1 MIKLAPISRFLLLVL
16 IFIFSFTAQLSAQ
29 TPVDEQA
36 GQHFQAAQE
45 AERAKDL
52 LTAVSEYRAALKLKP
67 QIAEAWVN
75 LGLDL
80 YVMKKD
86 DEAIVAFQQALKRK
100 PELLGAN
107 LFLGMA
113 YLRASQY
120 QNAIVPL
127 KKVISL
133 YPKELKAYINLSY
146 AYQETSRI
154 EDSARI
160 LEKANELF
168 PNNTEVLYNLGKSY
182 TKLMEKS
189 YRQMADV
196 DGDSYRFHQVMGD
209 SYELRKDFPNAQAEY
224 LKALEKCPD
233 PYLPGLHYSL
243 GSSFWME
250 GRWDRAMEEF
260 KKELAIS
267 PADYMSNWKLG
278 DTFVALRQYDDAR
291 PYLEKAI
298 KEKPDLGQAYR
309 DMGKLCLLTGQPQE
323 AIGYL
328 NKVKQLSP
336 DESSVHYLLA
346 QAYRKL
352 GQPTQVKAELEMFQK
367 LRREEADRAAKHPD
381 TSNLGGVESNNQ
393 RPQEDETL
401 DDLK

>member
-1 MIKLAPISRFLLLVL
+1 MFNMAPVPRFLLFVLV
-16 IFIFSFTAQLSAQ
+16 FIFGCAAQLSAQ

-45 AERAKDL
+45 AERAKEL
-52 LTAVSEYRAALKLKP
+52 PTAVIEYRAALKLKP
-67 QIAEAWVN
+67 EIAEAWVN

-80 YVMKKD
+80 YVMKND

-100 PELLGAN
+100 PDLLGAN

-113 YLRASQY
+113 YLRATQY
-120 QNAIVPL
+120 EKAIVPL
-127 KKVISL
+127 KKVTTL

-146 AYQETSRI
+146 AYQETGHL
-154 EDSARI
+154 EESARV

-168 PNNTEVLYNLGKSY
+168 PNNTEVLYNRGKSY

-224 LKALEKCPD
+224 LKALEKSPD

-243 GSSFWME
+243 GSSFWIE
-250 GRWDRAMEEF
+250 GRWDRAVEEF

-278 DTFVALRQYDDAR
+278 DTYLALRQYDDAR
-291 PYLEKAI
+291 TYL
-298 KEKPDLGQAYR
+298 D
-309 DMGKLCLLTGQPQE
+309 
-323 AIGYL
+323 
-328 NKVKQLSP
+328 
-336 DESSVHYLLA
+336 
-346 QAYRKL
+346 RK
-352 GQPTQVKAELEMFQK
+352 
-367 LRREEADRAAKHPD
+367 
-381 TSNLGGVESNNQ
+381 
-393 RPQEDETL
+393 
-401 DDLK
+401 